1 MIVTTINNSM
11 SVKPFFSDIRAKE
24 HNLFLV
30 ILVSVTTMSYMDENT
45 ERGAKLKDSLPAI
58 GTEICDKRIINV
70 VLAMDPHATFVRQI
84 LKGIAL
90 SSEHY
95 PDWNLTLNQGLSHR
109 LSGPLPWRPDGIIAC
124 TWSAAQSQALHAT
137 GVPLVDLGRRH
148 PGTEAWSPF
157 TMDENAVG
165 AAGLEHLRERGYK
178 HFGLV
183 TADND
188 TSGHTRGHGFR
199 KAVAAL
205 GVPCHHID
213 QAFPNNGIDPLLQV
227 TEMAAWLARAPR
239 PLGLLC
245 FNDILA
251 TTVVTACLR
260 IGAAVPDEIGILG
273 CDDDELFCSLG
284 NPPRSSLVLPH
295 TAMGQR
301 AGELMASLLR
311 GEPRP
316 PAEVFGPGEV
326 TVRRSTDRRVSA
338 DPLIGHA
345 CEWIG
350 QHVGHA
356 IGVIDVAK
364 AVGLSRRSLERRMRD
379 VLGCT
384 VLEVIH
390 RARLARAK
398 ELLQGPHSVAQVAE
412 AVGLTPA
419 GFHDAFV
426 RQLGITPGEWRRSMA
441 E

>member
-1 MIVTTINNSM
+1 
-11 SVKPFFSDIRAKE
+11 
-24 HNLFLV
+24 
-30 ILVSVTTMSYMDENT
+30 MSYMDENT

-165 AAGLEHLRERGYK
+165 AAGLEHLRERGYQ

-183 TADND
+183 TANNHGSDQ
-188 TSGHTRGHGFR
+188 TRGHGFR

-205 GVPCHHID
+205 GLPCLHIN
-213 QAFPNNGIDPLLQV
+213 QAWPSYDDPLLQV
-227 TEMAAWLARAPR
+227 AELIAWLAHAPR
-239 PLGLLC
+239 PLGIFC
-245 FNDILA
+245 HNDHLA

-273 CDDDELFCSLG
+273 CDDDDLYCSLG
-284 NPPRSSLVLPH
+284 NPPRSSLALPH
-295 TAMGQR
+295 AAMGQR

-326 TVRRSTDRRVSA
+326 TVRRSTDRRVSS
-338 DPLIGHA
+338 DPLIGQA
-345 CEWIG
+345 SDWIG
-350 QHVGHA
+350 QHVGEA
-356 IGVIDVAK
+356 ISVIDVAD
-364 AVGLSRRSLERRMRD
+364 AVGLPRRSLERRMRHAH
-379 VLGCT
+379 GCT
-384 VLEVIH
+384 VLEVIN

-398 ELLQGPHSVAQVAE
+398 QLLQGPQSIAE
-412 AVGLTPA
+412 IALAVGLTPA
-419 GFHDAFV
+419 GFHHAFT
-426 RQLGITPGEWRRSMA
+426 RNLGITPGKWRRRMA
-441 E
+441 ISSTHKPATSPNRPGA